1 MDFTISGGKYT
12 ITKEKV
18 TKRTAGVVPAPT
30 DSRNKYFVRLHDK
43 DYPIK
48 QVLELVINR
57 PVAEFT
63 AHTAYSVLTR
73 LGFEV
78 DDRSD
83 SRVSFAGVPSRNGD
97 TVNLLVTFEEDED
110 GWTVASCPSLP
121 GCHSQ
126 GRTKKEATENIQEAI
141 RGYLASMREREEP
154 MPSSTDYTVFQV
166 KV

>member
-1 MDFTISGGKYT
+1 MEFKIRGRMYP
-12 ITKEKV
+12 ITREEVK
-18 TKRTAGVVPAPT
+18 KRTAGVVPAPT
-30 DSRNKYFVRLHDK
+30 DSRNKYFVRLHEK

-48 QVLELVINR
+48 QVMELVINR

-63 AHTAYSVLTR
+63 AHTAYRVLTR

-83 SRVSFAGVPSRNGD
+83 SRVSFASVPSRNGD

-110 GWTVASCPSLP
+110 GWIVASCPSLP

-126 GRTKKEATENIQEAI
+126 GRTKQEATENIQEAV

-154 MPSSTDYTVFQV
+154 MPSSTDYAVFQV